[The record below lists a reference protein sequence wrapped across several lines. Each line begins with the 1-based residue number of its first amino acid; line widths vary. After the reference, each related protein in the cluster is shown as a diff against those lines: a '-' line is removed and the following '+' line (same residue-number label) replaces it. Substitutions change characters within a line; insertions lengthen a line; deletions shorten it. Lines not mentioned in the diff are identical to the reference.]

1 MASLF
6 LPFAQVI
13 ASKERDE
20 KLSPCVLLGS
30 RNSQEKKGARVFLCC
45 GRKLKEEEF

>member
-1 MASLF
+1 MTSLF

-13 ASKERDE
+13 ASEERDE

-30 RNSQEKKGARVFLCC
+30 RKSQEKRGLGFSFFVAENWK
-45 GRKLKEEEF
+45 